1 MKGATALPLARTMRA
16 PNTASMRMMGR
27 SQYFLRTRMKLHSS
41 AMKSIMT
48 SSELP
53 GHRVG
58 RRARRMPLDPVGDG
72 IAVKPKPKRILAEQA
87 AHEAD
92 GGHSG
97 IEHQAH
103 DHRADAGMEDQPEP
117 EPEPVKGRQHPGKGQ
132 SGQEEGGRDDQ
143 SPAAHRSAP
152 HQGPEA
158 NECEEDRK
166 GNAEGPVRRATHYLV
181 DDKPLMSLLRLRF
194 QGTCLAASE
203 LA

>member
-72 IAVKPKPKRILAEQA
+72 IAVKPKPQRILAEQA

-103 DHRADAGMEDQPEP
+103 DHRADAGMEEQPEP
-117 EPEPVKGRQHPGKGQ
+117 EPEPAKGRKHPGEGQ
-132 SGQEEGGRDDQ
+132 SGHEEGGRDDQ
-143 SPAAHRSAP
+143 SPVAHRSGARAKKTRR
-152 HQGPEA
+152 GPKR
-158 NECEEDRK
+158 N
-166 GNAEGPVRRATHYLV
+166 RRRTGSTSHSQHRRRQVAHEF
-181 DDKPLMSLLRLRF
+181 S
-194 QGTCLAASE
+194 ASA
-203 LA
+203 LSRHLPR